1 MNAIIGFTNVL
12 LKSKLDKTQEEYLT
26 AIKVSGDAL
35 LVLINDIRPCQSGC
49 WQNDLEQIPSIYFSS
64 AMLLLFD
71 IKIKEKNLEL
81 AEQLDT
87 AIPEIILGDPTR
99 FVQIIKSE

>member
-35 LVLINDIRPCQSGC
+35 LVLINDIL
-49 WQNDLEQIPSIYFSS
+49 DLAKVDAGRMTLNKYLQFSYFSS
-64 AMLLLFD
+64 QCFLFD
-71 IKIKEKNLEL
+71 IKIKEK
-81 AEQLDT
+81 
-87 AIPEIILGDPTR
+87 I
-99 FVQIIKSE
+99 